1 MNTELLRQLT
11 TRADPVERFYGVV
24 VAVVTNNEDPEN
36 LHRVKVKFPW
46 LDGDTES
53 HWARVATPMAGNNRG
68 LYFLPEVDD
77 EVLVAFEHG
86 AIDFPFVVGSL
97 WNGKDKAPESN
108 SDHQNNNRT
117 LRSRS
122 GHVIRFV
129 DKSGSESIEII
140 DKTGSNKVVI
150 DSKNNT
156 ITIAS
161 QSDISIKSATGKVK
175 VEGVGIELKS
185 QTDVKI
191 QAGTNV
197 DVKASAI
204 MTLKGS
210 MIKIN

>member
-1 MNTELLRQLT
+1 MNSDLLRQLT
-11 TRADPVERFYGVV
+11 TRSDPVERFYGVV
-24 VAVVTNNEDPEN
+24 VAVVTNNQDPEN

-46 LDGDTES
+46 LDGSTES

-86 AIDFPFVVGSL
+86 SIDFPFVIGSL

-140 DKTGSNKVVI
+140 DKNGNKVVI
-150 DSKNNT
+150 DSKANT

-161 QSDISIKSATGKVK
+161 QSDISIKSSTGKVK

-191 QAGTNV
+191 QASTNI
-197 DVKASAI
+197 DAQASAI